1 MVCPTLSRN
10 KKGSILDLF
19 YIVIGV
25 FVLAVIVVL
34 VSFMTHTINTQ
45 ISTLPLVGTEAQTA
59 STTLSSTMP
68 DTMNSGILFVFFGA
82 CIASI
87 ILASLVIVHPVFFIF
102 YILETSLLVF
112 FSGGIAD
119 AFQAFIETP
128 ALASE
133 YSNFGVM
140 IFMFRWLPIII
151 GIVSFILAIIMYK
164 VRQNMVTGQ

>member
-1 MVCPTLSRN
+1 M
-10 KKGSILDLF
+10 F

-25 FVLAVIVVL
+25 FVVAVIAVL
-34 VSFMTHTINTQ
+34 VSTVTSQINTQ
-45 ISTLPLVGTEAQTA
+45 VSRIPLIGQQAQTA
-59 STTLSSTMP
+59 STTLSTTIP

-119 AFQAFIETP
+119 AFQSFIETP
-128 ALASE
+128 ALAQQ
-133 YSNFGVM
+133 YQQFGAM
-140 IFMFRWLPIII
+140 IFLFRWLPIII